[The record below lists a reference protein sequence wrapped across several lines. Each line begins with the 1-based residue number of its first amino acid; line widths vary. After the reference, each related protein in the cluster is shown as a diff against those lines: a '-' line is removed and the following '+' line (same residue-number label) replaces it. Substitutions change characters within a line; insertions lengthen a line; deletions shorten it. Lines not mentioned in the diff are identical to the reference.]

1 MESSLLDFFLK
12 QIGCRAGKK
21 NVARAISILCR
32 RLNAARVYFAD
43 ARSSSF
49 HAITGRTDTHKNGQ
63 QQGKSSLRLMRI
75 FANGANQPKMAQYPQ
90 QLKSIFPRPP
100 CACHR
105 PYVAILRRPS
115 IRKSGLR
122 PQPTTETI
130 APVVRSHLCPS
141 VLICG

>member
-1 MESSLLDFFLK
+1 MTFFYSK
-12 QIGCRAGKK
+12 SD
-21 NVARAISILCR
+21 VARAKKTLPGRFPILCR

-49 HAITGRTDTHKNGQ
+49 HAITGRMDTHKNGQ